1 MKSLGAKLPETKVLE
16 GKLTDMMKLQP
27 SVEKTLIKLNKLT
40 TMPEKEVVD
49 AKKAAAK
56 SAVKEIE
63 KATAT
68 KIKAQ
73 EKLSKISAKAEDDDC
88 DSKETS
94 KETAK
99 ALKKIEKIT
108 EKSEAKKESKDT
120 VKEMKKALKAI
131 TEDSS
136 DALARM
142 STNLEENSVKS
153 LVSSRIC
160 KEGEDEV
167 FDNCVMKEVK
177 REWNDADQGDIKDN
191 NKNAMNKEF
200 GDAAMEL
207 IAKVNKKID
216 DDFDEKS
223 DKKEK
228 PSKKDKAKKDVDPLN
243 NVVEETVK
251 AAEAEVEKAQ
261 EKADKV
267 IEKTIEKKE
276 ASANGMIDVFARVL
290 SDNAKVQAKK
300 DDMRSK
306 LETAIMTRAAATDAK
321 IETTRDSLKA
331 GLKQAEEKAV
341 PLSDKTLDAMASLAK
356 REAEEAAQRSL
367 DEQPGL
373 DSMKD
378 QGPTRWGKKDFN
390 PSAPKKGE
398 DGAEPALAQKN

>member
-27 SVEKTLIKLNKLT
+27 SIEKTLIKLNHLT

-49 AKKAAAK
+49 SKKAAAK

-63 KATAT
+63 KSTAS
-68 KIKAQ
+68 KIKA
-73 EKLSKISAKAEDDDC
+73 ESKLSKLSSDADDC
-88 DSKETS
+88 DTKETS

-99 ALKKIEKIT
+99 ALKKIEKIA
-108 EKSEAKKESKDT
+108 EKSESSKGDKST

-142 STNLEENSVKS
+142 STNVDENSVKN

-167 FDNCVMKEVK
+167 FDNCVLKEVK

-216 DDFDEKS
+216 DDFD
-223 DKKEK
+223 
-228 PSKKDKAKKDVDPLN
+228 PKKDKPVKKGKKDVDPIN

-276 ASANGMIDVFARVL
+276 AAANGMIDVFARVL
-290 SDNAKVQAKK
+290 GDNAKVQAKK

-331 GLKQAEEKAV
+331 GLRDAEEKAI

-378 QGPTRWGKKDFN
+378 QGPPRWGKKDFN

-398 DGAEPALAQKN
+398 DGALVQKN

>member
-1 MKSLGAKLPETKVLE
+1 MQEKRLSDKMKSLGAKLPETKVLE

-27 SVEKTLIKLNKLT
+27 SIEKTLIKLNHLT

-56 SAVKEIE
+56 SAVKELE

-68 KIKAQ
+68 KIK
-73 EKLSKISAKAEDDDC
+73 ESKSSKLSSGDDDC
-88 DSKETS
+88 DTKDSS

-99 ALKKIEKIT
+99 ALKKLEKIT
-108 EKSEAKKESKDT
+108 EKSETKNDEKNT

-142 STNLEENSVKS
+142 TGSLQEGENSVKS

-167 FDNCVMKEVK
+167 FDNCVMKEAK

-191 NKNAMNKEF
+191 NKNAMNKDF

-216 DDFDEKS
+216 DDFDEN
-223 DKKEK
+223 
-228 PSKKDKAKKDVDPLN
+228 KKDKPKKKGKKDVDPIN

-261 EKADKV
+261 
-267 IEKTIEKKE
+267 
-276 ASANGMIDVFARVL
+276 
-290 SDNAKVQAKK
+290 
-300 DDMRSK
+300 
-306 LETAIMTRAAATDAK
+306 
-321 IETTRDSLKA
+321 
-331 GLKQAEEKAV
+331 
-341 PLSDKTLDAMASLAK
+341 
-356 REAEEAAQRSL
+356 
-367 DEQPGL
+367 
-373 DSMKD
+373 
-378 QGPTRWGKKDFN
+378 
-390 PSAPKKGE
+390 
-398 DGAEPALAQKN
+398 

>member
-27 SVEKTLIKLNKLT
+27 SIEKTLIKLNHLT

-56 SAVKEIE
+56 SAVKAIE
-63 KATAT
+63 KSTAS
-68 KIKAQ
+68 KIKVS
-73 EKLSKISAKAEDDDC
+73 KLSASTEDSDD
-88 DSKETS
+88 KEST

-99 ALKKIEKIT
+99 ALKKIEKIA
-108 EKSEAKKESKDT
+108 EKSEDKKSNKST

-131 TEDSS
+131 TDESS

-142 STNLEENSVKS
+142 SGTVDEDSVKS
-153 LVSSRIC
+153 LVSNRIC

-167 FDNCVMKEVK
+167 FDNCVLGEVK

-191 NKNAMNKEF
+191 NKNAMNKEY

-216 DDFDEKS
+216 DDFD
-223 DKKEK
+223 DKKEDKK
-228 PSKKDKAKKDVDPLN
+228 PKKEKKGKKDVDPIN

-267 IEKTIEKKE
+267 IEKTVEKKE
-276 ASANGMIDVFARVL
+276 AAANGMIDVFARVL
-290 SDNAKVQAKK
+290 GDNAKVQAKK

-331 GLKQAEEKAV
+331 GLRDAEEKAI
-341 PLSDKTLDAMASLAK
+341 PLSSKTLDAMASLAK
-356 REAEEAAQRSL
+356 R
-367 DEQPGL
+367 
-373 DSMKD
+373 
-378 QGPTRWGKKDFN
+378 
-390 PSAPKKGE
+390 
-398 DGAEPALAQKN
+398 